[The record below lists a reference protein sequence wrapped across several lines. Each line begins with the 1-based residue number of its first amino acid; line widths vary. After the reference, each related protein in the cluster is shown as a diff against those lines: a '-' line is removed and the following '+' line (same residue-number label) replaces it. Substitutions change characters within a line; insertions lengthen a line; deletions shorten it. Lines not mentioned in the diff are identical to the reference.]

1 MSKGSTMSHV
11 GKKTNNTKAVG
22 ALKPAER
29 DDVRLQDI
37 NAEPG
42 QMGAHGHLGDGGC
55 DCQGLTMR
63 GRHFLIF
70 DTKANVEDR
79 RRSLSEIINYPPTLA
94 FASTPIPADKAAPFS
109 GIAAELPP
117 NVKLVTV
124 TSNYKDFNNG
134 SFLLRLAHLYSTGE
148 ESALAAPVTFSLA
161 SVFAKQGLKIASISE
176 TSLTA
181 NQPIAEM
188 DAKKFNWN
196 TEACGEVLAQL
207 NSAKSYETRVP
218 FDSSSDDLSLTLR
231 PMEVRTFL
239 ANFE

>member
-1 MSKGSTMSHV
+1 VQEPLNETMC
-11 GKKTNNTKAVG
+11 GCN
-22 ALKPAER
+22 
-29 DDVRLQDI
+29 DI